1 MNRQYAQ
8 WASAVCAVVWSVVVL
23 WGSLATAAP
32 PELKGKFVVLKGE
45 VSMHMPGKVKLI
57 EFADFYCP
65 HCHRFDG
72 EGLAL
77 LEKEFGNKLEATM
90 VGFPVIPGKL
100 PTPFDMYEQAKLM
113 GKGKEMK
120 AVLFHTIHKDKI
132 TGVLDRS
139 LREVL
144 IKEVGLDPKAFEE
157 GMASGKPAKLF
168 EEGRRWGERIKVQFT
183 PTVLIDGNIKAESI
197 DPEGNIKAEIDPEN
211 LKLIIQSILD
221 TDAKK

>member
-1 MNRQYAQ
+1 MVNRQCAR
-8 WASAVCAVVWSVVVL
+8 WALAVCAVVWSVVVFC
-23 WGSLATAAP
+23 GAPATAAP
-32 PELKGKFVVLKGE
+32 PELKGKFEVLKDE
-45 VSMHMPGKVKLI
+45 VSTHTPGKVKLI

-65 HCHRFDG
+65 HCHHFEETG
-72 EGLAL
+72 VPL
-77 LEKEFGNKLEATM
+77 LVKEFGNKIEVTM

-100 PTPFDMYEQAKLM
+100 PTPFDMYEQAKMM
-113 GKGKEMK
+113 GKGNEMK
-120 AVLFHTIHKDKI
+120 AVLFRTIHKDKI

-157 GMASGKPAKLF
+157 GMASGKPAKVF
-168 EEGRRWGERIKVQFT
+168 EEGRKWGERIKVQST

-197 DPEGNIKAEIDPEN
+197 DPEN

-221 TDAKK
+221 ADAKK